1 MYEIMSE
8 DILLRYHWSNMIQLG
23 ILFPEEIFFMRDF
36 MLKLTLC
43 NLKSFFNIEPED
55 LTPCLSHRRAT
66 SILRR
71 KATFGD
77 FAARTVFLS
86 DGELQRNRKTENGK
100 RYSHGLTKDISLNQ
114 FLMGVTSVPWMNFF
128 YWCSSQSP
136 PWWIFQVMSARTKHN
151 RWALHWRY

>member
-1 MYEIMSE
+1 
-8 DILLRYHWSNMIQLG
+8 
-23 ILFPEEIFFMRDF
+23 MRDF

-114 FLMGVTSVPWMNFF
+114 FLMGVTSVP
-128 YWCSSQSP
+128 
-136 PWWIFQVMSARTKHN
+136 
-151 RWALHWRY
+151 